1 MNAINVIFPFKHN
14 GIWMFTDKSVG
25 LVNEPFVCGAG
36 EIIDALA
43 SGIDDAG
50 HGIQLFFS
58 STEFPGHQ
66 TVVEWV
72 MEESGGNWYR
82 FGEMEGWLCPALFK
96 YFDSA
101 PKLIFI
107 RAEGM
112 KK

>member
-1 MNAINVIFPFKHN
+1 MNVTNVIFPFKSN
-14 GIWMFTDKSVG
+14 GVWMFSDKSVG
-25 LVNEPFVCGAG
+25 LINEPFVCGAG
-36 EIIDALA
+36 EIIDVLA
-43 SGIDDAG
+43 SGIDNAESG
-50 HGIQLFFS
+50 VCLVFS
-58 STEFPGHQ
+58 EKEFPGHQ
-66 TVVEWV
+66 AVAEWIR
-72 MEESGGNWYR
+72 EEYGGNWYR